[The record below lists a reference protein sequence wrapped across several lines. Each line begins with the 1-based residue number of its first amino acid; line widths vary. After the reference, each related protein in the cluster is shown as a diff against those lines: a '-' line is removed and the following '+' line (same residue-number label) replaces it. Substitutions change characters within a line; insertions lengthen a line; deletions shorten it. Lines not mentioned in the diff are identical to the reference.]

1 MATNFRLINMSK
13 AELKTDSQIRKAIG
27 DTTCTTAYRIMGY
40 TGLEI
45 NIRVSDKGKKV
56 ADFRHRYTHPI
67 TGKRP
72 YLTLGTYP
80 AFTLEQAR
88 KAYND
93 NLALLAK
100 DIDPK
105 EFRDN
110 RKLEER
116 LNRENTLQYF
126 IDKWW
131 QLQLDKKLSPV
142 TYPKIKRNIKPIEKE
157 LGKMLVTDIKPS
169 HVISFINNIKETYP
183 SKGVRVK
190 GVLHSILQ
198 IAKVHKVI
206 EYNPASDLK
215 GALITYKG
223 KHQPA
228 LTNPSEFAKLLIEID
243 NLPAHTDSFPK
254 EILQL
259 LALTFARIGD
269 ICSMKWADIDLINKQ
284 WAFRPQKAGR
294 RDDMTDLVIPLSAQ
308 VVSILEGM
316 KAKTGEYD
324 YVFYNPKRKHQKY
337 THQQEINKVLNS
349 EMMNEGKSYKGIHS
363 PHGFR
368 ASAKTMLMERLGYD
382 ELITELQLG
391 HRMVNRYGKAYA
403 RMDMLEQRRVMMN
416 DWADYINKLSNT

>member
-1 MATNFRLINMSK
+1 MSK

-198 IAKVHKVI
+198 IAKIHKVI

-269 ICSMKWADIDLINKQ
+269 ICSMKWADIDLVNKQ

-294 RDDMTDLVIPLSAQ
+294 RVDMTDLVIPLSAQ
-308 VVSILEGM
+308 VVSILQGM
-316 KAKTGEYD
+316 EAKTGEYD

-391 HRMVNRYGKAYA
+391 HRMVNSYGNAYA
-403 RMDMLEQRRVMMN
+403 RMDMLEQRIKMM
-416 DWADYINKLSNT
+416 DEWGIYLDKLKK

>member
-1 MATNFRLINMSK
+1 MSK
-13 AELKTDSQIRKAIG
+13 AELKTDSQIRKAITE
-27 DTTCTTAYRIMGY
+27 TTITTAYRITGY

-45 NIRVSDKGKKV
+45 NIRVNDKGKKV

-198 IAKVHKVI
+198 IAKIHKVI

-269 ICSMKWADIDLINKQ
+269 ICSMKWADIDLVNKQ

-294 RDDMTDLVIPLSAQ
+294 RVDMTDLVIPLSAQ

-391 HRMVNRYGKAYA
+391 HRMVNSYGNAYA
-403 RMDMLEQRRVMMN
+403 RMDMLEQRIKMM
-416 DWADYINKLSNT
+416 DEWGIYLDKLKK

>member
-1 MATNFRLINMSK
+1 MSK

-198 IAKVHKVI
+198 IAKIHKVI

-269 ICSMKWADIDLINKQ
+269 ICSMKWADIDLVNKQ

-294 RDDMTDLVIPLSAQ
+294 RVDMTDLVIPLSAQ

-391 HRMVNRYGKAYA
+391 HRMVNSYGNAYA
-403 RMDMLEQRRVMMN
+403 RMDMLEQRIKMM
-416 DWADYINKLSNT
+416 DEWGIYLDKLKK

>member
-1 MATNFRLINMSK
+1 MSK

-198 IAKVHKVI
+198 IAKIHKVI

-269 ICSMKWADIDLINKQ
+269 ICSMKWADIDLVNKQ

-294 RDDMTDLVIPLSAQ
+294 RVDMTDLVIPLSAQ

-391 HRMVNRYGKAYA
+391 HRMVNSYGNAYA
-403 RMDMLEQRRVMMN
+403 RMDMLEQRIHMMSEWEIYLDKLRN
-416 DWADYINKLSNT
+416 NK

>member
-1 MATNFRLINMSK
+1 MSK

-45 NIRVSDKGKKV
+45 NIRVSNKGKKV

-349 EMMNEGKSYKGIHS
+349 EMMNEGNSYKGVHS

-368 ASAKTMLMERLGYD
+368 ASAKTILMERLGYD

>member
-1 MATNFRLINMSK
+1 MSK
-13 AELKTDSQIRKAIG
+13 AELKTDSQIRKAITE
-27 DTTCTTAYRIMGY
+27 TTITTAYRITGY

-45 NIRVSDKGKKV
+45 NIRVNDKGKKV

-142 TYPKIKRNIKPIEKE
+142 TYPKIKRNITPIEKE

-169 HVISFINNIKETYP
+169 HVIGFINNIQKTSP
-183 SKGVRVK
+183 AKGLRVK
-190 GVLHSILQ
+190 GILHSILQ
-198 IAKVHKVI
+198 IAKAYQVI

-215 GALITYKG
+215 GTLKPYNG

-228 LTNPSEFAKLLIEID
+228 ITTPSEFAKLLIDID

-269 ICSMKWADIDLINKQ
+269 ICSMKWADIDLVNKQ

-308 VVSILEGM
+308 AISILEGM
-316 KAKTGEYD
+316 KALTGEYD
-324 YVFYNPKRKHQKY
+324 YVFYNPKRKQQKY
-337 THQQEINKVLNS
+337 THQQEINKLLNS
-349 EMMNEGKSYKGIHS
+349 KLMNGGRSYKGIHS

-391 HRMVNRYGKAYA
+391 HRMVNSYGNAYA
-403 RMDMLEQRRVMMN
+403 RMDMLEQRIHMMSEWEIYLDKLRN
-416 DWADYINKLSNT
+416 NK